1 MFQKLSWDRFVG
13 GVQTTYLETKSSITL
28 IRFISNNITTLS
40 VFPVRDFNPTPTTF
54 TSQITFEI
62 KQIFTSEMS
71 MTDIRKIFGPSTFW
85 CLVHIER
92 FDFMIFIPTSY
103 GAYSI
108 FSIPWGK
115 YVKSSDFFL
124 S

>member
-13 GVQTTYLETKSSITL
+13 GVQITYLETKSSITF
-28 IRFISNNITTLS
+28 RFISNNITTLS

-71 MTDIRKIFGPSTFW
+71 MTDIRKIFGPST
-85 CLVHIER
+85 CLVLK
-92 FDFMIFIPTSY
+92 DLT
-103 GAYSI
+103 
-108 FSIPWGK
+108 
-115 YVKSSDFFL
+115 L
-124 S
+124 